1 MRPVDRGPA
10 ADFDAID
17 RKIEALQETLD
28 GYRQGMALSRAAV
41 VVSLLVL
48 ALVLTVAT
56 AYRTPVVVFSAF
68 AALVGGTVWL
78 GASRTS
84 LREVSD
90 ELADL
95 DAVKNRMIDEVAARN
110 GWRDMT
116 PTVH

>member
-1 MRPVDRGPA
+1 MQPLDRSLSI
-10 ADFDAID
+10 DFEAID
-17 RKIEALQETLD
+17 RRIEARQERLESC
-28 GYRQGMALSRAAV
+28 RQGMALSRAAV
-41 VVSLLVL
+41 AVSLGVLV
-48 ALVLTVAT
+48 LVLTLAT
-56 AYRTPVVVFSAF
+56 SYRTPTVVFSAF

-84 LREVSD
+84 LRETLD

-95 DAVKNRMIDEVAARN
+95 DAEKSRMIDRVAARN